1 MPALPETLV
10 VTNKPEMHGEANVD
24 CLPMTTDYMVNYW
37 LMKSEPHVYPW
48 GQLVND
54 GSTHWDGVRNYQ
66 ARNIMRDEMALGD
79 FVLFYHSNC
88 KPPHVA
94 GIAKVCK
101 EGYPDFTAQD
111 VNSKYFD
118 PKATPDN
125 PRWIMVDI
133 EPILALDD
141 IGLPDL
147 RANGDLEGM
156 PLLQRG
162 QRLSVQPVSEE
173 HFGIVCS
180 MGGMDAEGISRLSS

>member
-1 MPALPETLV
+1 
-10 VTNKPEMHGEANVD
+10 
-24 CLPMTTDYMVNYW
+24 
-37 LMKSEPHVYPW
+37 
-48 GQLVND
+48 
-54 GSTHWDGVRNYQ
+54 
-66 ARNIMRDEMALGD
+66 MRDNMALGD

-94 GIAKVCK
+94 GVAKVCK
-101 EGYPDFTAQD
+101 EGYHDFTAQD
-111 VNSKYFD
+111 VHSKYFD

-133 EPILALDD
+133 EPISALVA

-173 HFGIVCS
+173 HFRIVCS
-180 MGGMDAEGISRLSS
+180 MGGMDSDGISRLSS